1 MQSHVLLK
9 LQDTLIERMTFK
21 EIEKD
26 LHVAQ
31 STTAGLLGRLR
42 EKNLI
47 HCCDDSKDKRIK
59 LPA

>member
-1 MQSHVLLK
+1 
-9 LQDTLIERMTFK
+9 MTFK

-31 STTAGLLGRLR
+31 STTAGLLGRLQ

-59 LPA
+59 VACLTQKVKAIVHRQKEYG